1 MHTINNSFSLVFFF
15 LSFSHRRCWFTHFS
29 LDVTIFQFICDVSV
43 CVISIHHI
51 FHPFVS
57 IFIENSIYALCA
69 MRILYYCQRIS
80 FFVFRKN
87 ETYIIVQR
95 LFRISFLCHKIFVS
109 CLRVL
114 WQHYCVLYNART
126 SWNKM
131 NNFPHFRA
139 LWMLALS
146 SSFCSSSSIF
156 YLAHRPQHEQFLLLF
171 VIIVKIDVGVH
182 YTIKT

>member
-1 MHTINNSFSLVFFF
+1 MRYAHSLLLTTDSF
-15 LSFSHRRCWFTHFS
+15 
-29 LDVTIFQFICDVSV
+29 
-43 CVISIHHI
+43 
-51 FHPFVS
+51 
-57 IFIENSIYALCA
+57 
-69 MRILYYCQRIS
+69 
-80 FFVFRKN
+80 FFVFSLAQNEPKRE
-87 ETYIIVQR
+87 ETYTIVSIQR

-139 LWMLALS
+139 LWMLAL
-146 SSFCSSSSIF
+146 FFLIFLFF
-156 YLAHRPQHEQFLLLF
+156 YLARRPQHELFLLLS

-182 YTIKT
+182 YTLHHQSIKIARNIYGKSPDFMFVSFHSFFYTFFFISNRGSKVQRKLKKVQIKEECIR